1 MSKKILTRIAQF
13 VGENNGGNVANILS
27 EVGNTIFGHM
37 FTHHFGTKK
46 GSETKGKRFI
56 GRPNLDHRIAFLG
69 MDKLAHEMIA
79 YQVSRSHNILILD
92 NVNKSYL
99 KETHIGLDG
108 SQREDQSLYIA
119 TTIEHQTAL
128 CNKYNALKTE
138 KKKQEFVNS
147 LGYQIESVETF
158 IPVFSIE
165 WLYRS
170 TQKISE
176 SWATKNWGEKV
187 DEAMDKFETRTEQI
201 EFLLPLVSQFP
212 CTKSKAFQDKYQPT
226 VTK

>member
-1 MSKKILTRIAQF
+1 MSKKILTRIMQF
-13 VGENNGGNVANILS
+13 IGENNGGNIANVLS
-27 EVGNTIFGHM
+27 EIGNTIFGQT

-46 GSETKGKRFI
+46 GTETKGKQFI

-69 MDKLAHEMIA
+69 MDKLANEMIS
-79 YQVSRSHNILILD
+79 YQVSRSHNILILH
-92 NVNKSYL
+92 NVNQSYL
-99 KETHIGLDG
+99 KQTHIGLDG
-108 SQREDQSLYIA
+108 SQREDQTLYKV
-119 TTIEHQTAL
+119 TTIEHQTSL
-128 CNKYNALKTE
+128 RNKYDAIKTE
-138 KKKQEFVNS
+138 KKKQEFVDS
-147 LGYQIESVETF
+147 LGYNIESVETF
-158 IPVFSIE
+158 IPTFSIE

-201 EFLLPLVSQFP
+201 EFLLPLVSQYP
-212 CTKSKAFQDKYQPT
+212 CTKSKAFQDKYET